1 MCRLNLFK
9 FRIEVL
15 KIKRKPNSPPPP
27 LGPSILTQPEL
38 RSRLQNFG
46 MRICELILEPPS
58 SQVHRVD
65 CLEEIVERLRAEQVE
80 RLESDAEL

>member
-1 MCRLNLFK
+1 
-9 FRIEVL
+9 
-15 KIKRKPNSPPPP
+15 
-27 LGPSILTQPEL
+27 
-38 RSRLQNFG
+38 
-46 MRICELILEPPS
+46 MRICELILKPPS